1 LQSICRKAE
10 STFKKSQQLP
20 PHADSE
26 PSITPK
32 KPQQKSLRERVT
44 ESKRVAELF
53 HLMNQTN
60 WNKFD
65 DRYYI
70 VNKRWFDR
78 WKDFVAYDYIVKTL
92 VE

>member
-1 LQSICRKAE
+1 M
-10 STFKKSQQLP
+10 
-20 PHADSE
+20 
-26 PSITPK
+26 
-32 KPQQKSLRERVT
+32 T